1 MFSMTF
7 FSIDWLLYFLGA
19 DREFASFSLVMEGAP
34 IQIQTIE
41 AFWKCKK
48 YTF

>member
-7 FSIDWLLYFLGA
+7 FFYRLTTINSFRVLT

-41 AFWKCKK
+41 AF
-48 YTF
+48 

>member
-1 MFSMTF
+1 MTDNVQYDLF
-7 FSIDWLLYFLGA
+7 YYSFRVLT